1 MTEGPQ
7 NLLRGGYLLVLLFSC
22 RLRRDALAGSN
33 EQSQQSGERAKNEM
47 KRSE

>member
-1 MTEGPQ
+1 MHWRE
-7 NLLRGGYLLVLLFSC
+7 LSSLSLVLLFSSTS
-22 RLRRDALAGSN
+22 RLRRDALAGAY